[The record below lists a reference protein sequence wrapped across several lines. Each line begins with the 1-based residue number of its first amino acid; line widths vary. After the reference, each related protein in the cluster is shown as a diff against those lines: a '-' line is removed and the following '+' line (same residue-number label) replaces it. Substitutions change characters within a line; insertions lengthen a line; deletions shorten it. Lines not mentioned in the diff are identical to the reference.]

1 MDNPPAAPV
10 PPPADAARRPIRIL
24 PDALVNK
31 IAAGEVVERPASVVK
46 ELLENA
52 VDAGAAQIVVTI
64 ENGGKTLIRVRDDGC
79 GMTPEETPLA
89 FARHATSKIQ
99 TVEDLFA
106 IATMGFRGEAL
117 ASVAGVSH
125 AVLITRAVGAAQAVR
140 LAASESRIEP
150 AAPCAAPPGTT
161 VEVRDLFY
169 CVPARRKFLRGDAT
183 EFGHIQ
189 EMVCRIALA
198 HPAIAL
204 TLKHNDRTTLQW
216 PATDRPRRIVQA
228 FGEEFQDRLL
238 PVDLA
243 EPHIQVQGYIGL
255 PETARATARYQYLFL
270 NGRYIRDR
278 ALAHAL
284 KEAYRGLIDP
294 QAQPVAVLFITLP
307 PAAFDVN
314 VHPQKTE
321 VRFREPNLP
330 YRAVLSAVR
339 AQLLSRDLTPRV
351 RGLDA
356 PPLAASSAAAMVDQT
371 RQIITDFFRR
381 PEPPQPPLD
390 FGGRAAE
397 PAAAVMKGPDT
408 WPRQPADTGRPQS
421 ANAGAWGAPDA
432 ATGVAGPAESFTAP
446 LPSAGPGA
454 TPLAAA
460 GAPGPRVGESVYPT
474 NLPHSALVPPARG
487 RYMQVHN
494 SYLVSEESEGLL
506 IADQHALHERIIY
519 EQLLEQVRRGR
530 LEAQR
535 LLLPVVVPITPR
547 QAALLEKLRET
558 LLRIGIEISEFDTG
572 SIAVQS
578 LPTLL
583 RRLNPLEYLRA
594 LFDQLLETSG
604 RLSDEALLHEVLDL
618 AACKAAVKA
627 GDPLAPAEIES
638 LLARRGVVQR
648 SSACPHGRPTTIR
661 LTWADLE
668 RQFKRR

>member
-1 MDNPPAAPV
+1 M
-10 PPPADAARRPIRIL
+10 
-24 PDALVNK
+24 NK
-31 IAAGEVVERPASVVK
+31 
-46 ELLENA
+46 
-52 VDAGAAQIVVTI
+52 
-64 ENGGKTLIRVRDDGC
+64 
-79 GMTPEETPLA
+79 
-89 FARHATSKIQ
+89 
-99 TVEDLFA
+99 
-106 IATMGFRGEAL
+106 
-117 ASVAGVSH
+117 
-125 AVLITRAVGAAQAVR
+125 
-140 LAASESRIEP
+140 SR
-150 AAPCAAPPGTT
+150 
-161 VEVRDLFY
+161 
-169 CVPARRKFLRGDAT
+169 
-183 EFGHIQ
+183 
-189 EMVCRIALA
+189 
-198 HPAIAL
+198 
-204 TLKHNDRTTLQW
+204 
-216 PATDRPRRIVQA
+216 
-228 FGEEFQDRLL
+228 
-238 PVDLA
+238 
-243 EPHIQVQGYIGL
+243 
-255 PETARATARYQYLFL
+255 
-270 NGRYIRDR
+270 
-278 ALAHAL
+278 
-284 KEAYRGLIDP
+284 
-294 QAQPVAVLFITLP
+294 
-307 PAAFDVN
+307 
-314 VHPQKTE
+314 
-321 VRFREPNLP
+321 
-330 YRAVLSAVR
+330 
-339 AQLLSRDLTPRV
+339 
-351 RGLDA
+351 
-356 PPLAASSAAAMVDQT
+356 AMVDQT

-381 PEPPQPPLD
+381 PEPAQPPLD
-390 FGGRAAE
+390 FGGRAAD

-421 ANAGAWGAPDA
+421 TNAGAWGAADA

-558 LLRIGIEISEFDTG
+558 LLRIGIEISEFDAG

-648 SSACPHGRPTTIR
+648 SSACPHGRPTTVR

-668 RQFKRR
+668 KQFKRR